1 MSRFTDEERADIRA
15 MFRRLAD
22 VQAEQ
27 VIARLEANPN
37 ALVQID
43 VPAAAMVEA
52 DIRQLAGLN
61 KSDLRLEQ

>member
-1 MSRFTDEERADIRA
+1 MSRFTDAERADIRA

-22 VQAEQ
+22 VQADQ

>member
-22 VQAEQ
+22 VQADQ

-61 KSDLRLEQ
+61 KSDLRLEK

>member
-22 VQAEQ
+22 VQADQ

-52 DIRQLAGLN
+52 DIRQLAGVN

>member
-1 MSRFTDEERADIRA
+1 MSRFTDEQRADIRA

-22 VQAEQ
+22 VQADQ

>member
-22 VQAEQ
+22 VQADQ

-61 KSDLRLEQ
+61 KSDLRLQQ

>member
-22 VQAEQ
+22 VQADQ

>member
-61 KSDLRLEQ
+61 KSDLRLDK

>member
-1 MSRFTDEERADIRA
+1 MSRFTAEERADIRA

-22 VQAEQ
+22 VQADQ

>member
-22 VQAEQ
+22 VQADQ

-43 VPAAAMVEA
+43 VPAVAMVEA

>member
-27 VIARLEANPN
+27 VIARLEANAN

>member
-22 VQAEQ
+22 VQADQ

-61 KSDLRLEQ
+61 KSDLRLDK